1 MWESV
6 ELREIRAFLALAN
19 ELHFGR
25 TAEVLGLSQSRV
37 SQVIRQLEAKLG
49 GPPIADRSE

>member
-19 ELHFGR
+19 ELHSAAR
-25 TAEVLGLSQSRV
+25 PRCWGLSQSRV